1 MAGTLRRLVLQPG
14 TSGQLLRSCNGPTQQ
29 QLRFA
34 GDLPVKPNKYVEDWA
49 TFRENVEYTYRW
61 DRKTWTRLGLWLF
74 GFPYAVYCIS
84 VSEFNKSDKKY
95 GREPRDFM
103 GSVKKH

>member
-1 MAGTLRRLVLQPG
+1 MASSLRRLLLPSSAQ
-14 TSGQLLRSCNGPTQQ
+14 QLLRPQPSSHQ

-49 TFRENVEYTYRW
+49 HYRENVEYSYRW
-61 DRKTWTRLGLWLF
+61 DRQTWTRLGLWLF
-74 GFPYAVYCIS
+74 AFPYGVYCIT
-84 VSEFNKSDKKY
+84 VSEFNKTDRAY

-103 GSVKKH
+103 GDVKQHKH